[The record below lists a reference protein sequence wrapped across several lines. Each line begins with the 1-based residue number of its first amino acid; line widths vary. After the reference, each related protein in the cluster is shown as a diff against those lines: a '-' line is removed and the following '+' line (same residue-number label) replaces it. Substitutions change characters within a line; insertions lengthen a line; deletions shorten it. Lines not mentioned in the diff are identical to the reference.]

1 MSEPVITPSAAAAV
15 AAATGVV
22 SYPFLAQIGIDPA
35 AMGAGLLG
43 CTIAQSFIE
52 VKGRTIWSVALFTL
66 GSVLF
71 ASILAPIVTPW
82 VQVKLGDWFP
92 KVPFPAEGV
101 RTATAASL
109 GFFAQP
115 IVLLVKGWGLD
126 KLRKVFPGKEG
137 GNA

>member
-15 AAATGVV
+15 AATTGVV
-22 SYPFLAQIGIDPA
+22 TYPFFAQIGLDPA

-52 VKGRTIWSVALFTL
+52 SKGRTIWSVVLFTL

-71 ASILAPIVTPW
+71 ASLAAPVVTPW
-82 VQVKLGDWFP
+82 VQVKLGEWFP
-92 KVPFPAEGV
+92 KVAFPSEGV
-101 RTATAASL
+101 RTATAAGL

-115 IVLLVKGWGLD
+115 IVLFVKGWGFD
-126 KLRKVFPGKEG
+126 KLRRMLPGKEG